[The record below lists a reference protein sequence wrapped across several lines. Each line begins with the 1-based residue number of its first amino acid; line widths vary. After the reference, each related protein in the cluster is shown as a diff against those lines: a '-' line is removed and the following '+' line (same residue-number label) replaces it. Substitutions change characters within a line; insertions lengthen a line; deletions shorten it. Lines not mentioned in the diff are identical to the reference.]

1 MAARGSYSSLQKH
14 DITVAQYT
22 RMLEDM
28 DGWMDGQTTKID
40 PSSWSDIS
48 HFSGCYDDR
57 ADTEHM
63 GGWGSGRLN
72 RPLPNLSG
80 YSLNIQRVERLSR
93 REMC

>member
-1 MAARGSYSSLQKH
+1 MIQ
-14 DITVAQYT
+14 
-22 RMLEDM
+22 
-28 DGWMDGQTTKID
+28 D

-80 YSLNIQRVERLSR
+80 YSLNIQRVEGLSR
-93 REMC
+93 REMCYFSEVAEGERTCLKEAFKL